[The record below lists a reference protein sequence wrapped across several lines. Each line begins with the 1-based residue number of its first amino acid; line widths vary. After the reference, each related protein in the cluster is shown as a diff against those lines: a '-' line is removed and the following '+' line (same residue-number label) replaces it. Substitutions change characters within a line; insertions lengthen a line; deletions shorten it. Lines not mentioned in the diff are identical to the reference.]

1 MGATGYTTDAR
12 AVTSVEGRTGAV
24 DVAKADVGLGSAEN
38 TADLAKP
45 VSTATQTALDGKSS
59 TLHNHDGT
67 YSATAHNHS
76 GTYANASHTH
86 AAGAWTIP
94 TSYAANMSSA
104 GSPYYTVGSRTQPND
119 EVRLRGRIAAGA
131 NYTSGQTILTL
142 DVSARPVAEVAVP
155 VRVVGVGAANGSLT
169 ITTGGLVSYSASITV
184 GAGTAWLLDGITYT
198 LTA

>member
-24 DVAKADVGLGSAEN
+24 DVVKADVGLGSADN

-45 VSTATQTALDGKSS
+45 ISTATQTALDAKASS
-59 TLHNHDGT
+59 SHNHDGT
-67 YSATAHNHS
+67 YATA
-76 GTYANASHTH
+76 AHTH
-86 AAGAWTIP
+86 AAGAWTLP
-94 TSYAANMSSA
+94 SSYAANMSSA
-104 GSPYYTVGSRTQPND
+104 GSPYYTVGSRTEPND
-119 EVRLRGRIAAGA
+119 VVRLRGRIAAGA
-131 NYTSGQTILTL
+131 NYVAGATIATL
-142 DVSARPVAEVAVP
+142 DVSARPTAEVAFP

-169 ITTGGLVSYSASITV
+169 ITTGGLVTFSANITV